1 MKQSDKLNALID
13 KVINEELDSV
23 KIGEAD
29 IMTIAYKDPK
39 RQAKKAA
46 AKRAGI
52 TVVEDDP
59 SDPSNDRLPAIVEET
74 PTPPATEIAG
84 KIAEMMDSLKAIS
97 EGTQDPKMKKIAD
110 KAAAQLEAA
119 KQTLEALTAHEVM
132 LHEKEQEMYV
142 KQAAKKRKVI
152 ERYLKKTVKMPEIVE
167 KLMKKLPDEK
177 IAEMMRKS
185 EKELDEQQLAGAMV
199 RVALKESYIKLS

>member
-23 KIGEAD
+23 KIGEETYAGRD
-29 IMTIAYKDPK
+29 SIPN
-39 RQAKKAA
+39 
-46 AKRAGI
+46 AKRNSKYNKLGPETKKGIEDTLRAGGSV
-52 TVVEDDP
+52 TLE
-59 SDPSNDRLPAIVEET
+59 EET

-84 KIAEMMDSLKAIS
+84 KIAEMMNSLKAIS
-97 EGTQDPKMKKIAD
+97 EGTQDPKIMKIAD

-132 LHEKEQEMYV
+132 LHEKEQQKYV
-142 KQAAKKRKVI
+142 KEAAKKRKGI

-199 RVALKESYIKLS
+199 RVALKESYIKLN